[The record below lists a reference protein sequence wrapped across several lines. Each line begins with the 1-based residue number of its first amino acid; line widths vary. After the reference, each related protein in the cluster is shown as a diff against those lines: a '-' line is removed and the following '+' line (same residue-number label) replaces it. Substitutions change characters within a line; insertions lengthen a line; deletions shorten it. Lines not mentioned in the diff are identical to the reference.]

1 MATSSPKP
9 FMNRKKSNFDRF
21 SGIITLYTRILS
33 DILYSEH
40 PIPDNVKNTILASAD
55 LSRKLYTPVNKKTID
70 SFKSARNY
78 EECDITLLCSLIRHT
93 CTKLNPTSG
102 WGLKE
107 LPLDAYVEVGDDIE
121 RIRISRNDVFA
132 HTAIKELENQRYKKY
147 YRIAREIC
155 KRLKQYS
162 QGRDYEDDLQQ
173 IHESHIED
181 VKGVG
186 KKIDKLAGK
195 YTYICK

>member
-1 MATSSPKP
+1 MATPSLKP
-9 FMNRKKSNFDRF
+9 FMNRKKANFDRF

-40 PIPDNVKNTILASAD
+40 PIPDNVKSAILARAD
-55 LSRKLYTPVNKKTID
+55 LRRKLYRSENKKTID

-78 EECDITLLCSLIRHT
+78 EECDMTLLYSLIRNI
-93 CTKLNPTSG
+93 CTRFSPTSF
-102 WGLKE
+102 WTE
-107 LPLDAYVEVGDDIE
+107 LPPDACVQVGDDIE

-132 HTAIKELENQRYKKY
+132 HTAIKELEDQIYKKY
-147 YRIAREIC
+147 HRIARKIC

-162 QGRDYEDDLQQ
+162 QGRDYEEELQQ
-173 IHESHIED
+173 IHESQIED

-186 KKIDKLAGK
+186 EKIDKLAGK
-195 YTYICK
+195 CK